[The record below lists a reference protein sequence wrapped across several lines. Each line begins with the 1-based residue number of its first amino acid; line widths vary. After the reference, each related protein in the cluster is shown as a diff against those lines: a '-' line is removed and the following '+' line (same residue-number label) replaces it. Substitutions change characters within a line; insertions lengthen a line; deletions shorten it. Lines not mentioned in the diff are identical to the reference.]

1 MVDITVTSDGP
12 MSSVFVFTPHT
23 DAARVWIGE
32 NIPDDATR
40 WAGGFVAEQR
50 FALDIAQ
57 GMVDGGLTVK

>member
-1 MVDITVTSDGP
+1 